1 MEVPND
7 ELKSEITSD
16 PVTMGYA
23 GQSPGAQSRII
34 NAPTR
39 VGNRPTT
46 YGAVRTWATELGI
59 LIRTYRRAE
68 DALESDEQLASICL
82 SFLSAPEDEVL
93 DTNDQSIIGM
103 VSYLHSLGFFGTSSG
118 DMDAANDA
126 RRDALLALGGSEVSR
141 AEELW
146 GIGAG
151 VSHSQISEA
160 MQS

>member
-1 MEVPND
+1 
-7 ELKSEITSD
+7 
-16 PVTMGYA
+16 MGYA

-34 NAPTR
+34 NARTR

-59 LIRTYRRAE
+59 FIRTYRRAE

-93 DTNDQSIIGM
+93 DTNDQVIIGM
-103 VSYLHSLGFFGTSSG
+103 VSYLHSIGFFGTNSG

-126 RRDALLALGGSEVSR
+126 RRDALLALGGSEISR

>member
-1 MEVPND
+1 MDVSNA
-7 ELKSEITSD
+7 ELKSEITTD
-16 PVTMGYA
+16 PVAMGYS
-23 GQSPGAQSRII
+23 GQSSGTQARII

-93 DTNDQSIIGM
+93 DTNDQVIIGM
-103 VSYLHSLGFFGTSSG
+103 VGYLHSLGFFGTASG

-126 RRDALLALGGSEVSR
+126 RRDELLALGGPEISR

-146 GIGAG
+146 GIGASG
-151 VSHSQISEA
+151 SQSQISEA
-160 MQS
+160 MS

>member
-1 MEVPND
+1 MDVSNA
-7 ELKSEITSD
+7 ELKSEITTD
-16 PVTMGYA
+16 PVTMGYS
-23 GQSPGAQSRII
+23 GQSSGTRARII

-93 DTNDQSIIGM
+93 DTNDQVIIGM
-103 VSYLHSLGFFGTSSG
+103 VGYLHSLGFFGTASG
-118 DMDAANDA
+118 DMDAANDT
-126 RRDALLALGGSEVSR
+126 RRDELLALGGPDVSR

-160 MQS
+160 MS

>member
-1 MEVPND
+1 MEIPND
-7 ELKSEITSD
+7 QLRVEITSD

-23 GQSPGAQSRII
+23 GESPGTQSTII

-59 LIRTYRRAE
+59 LIRAYRRAE

-82 SFLSAPEDEVL
+82 SFLQAPEAETL
-93 DTNDQSIIGM
+93 DTNDQSIIDM
-103 VSYLHSLGFFGTSSG
+103 VSYLHSLGFFGTTSG

-126 RRDALLALGGSEVSR
+126 RRDELLALGGPEISR

-160 MQS
+160 MS